1 MLYGVATRKELLG
14 FSFGVHGN
22 DVGFVCDLRQVEVMV
37 RATWTSNM
45 GRVKF
50 IFIRTTRRLWDGNDF
65 LFIDDVR

>member
-37 RATWTSNM
+37 RATWTFNM

-50 IFIRTTRRLWDGNDF
+50 VFIRAKALGWQ
-65 LFIDDVR
+65 